1 MAVLRSGA
9 GLPTLVENRSHSQ
22 PTDPMT
28 ILARI
33 LFFLI
38 APAIFF
44 GPQKAEADQNQ
55 TPFNIPAQPLK
66 AALTE
71 YSGQSGVRVRYDDA
85 SMTGRL
91 SREVIGD
98 YSAATALE
106 MLLDGTGLAPRF
118 ETPTVASVTPAE
130 TRVYSLPALTAVATR
145 GRGYATTRTM
155 SATRTDTP
163 IRDTPQSMSIV
174 MRDVMA
180 DQSMQSMSD
189 VVRYIPGITMGQGE
203 GHRDAPTI
211 RGNSTTA
218 DFFADGVRDDV
229 QYYRDLYNVE
239 RVEALKGSNAMVFG
253 RGGGGGVLN
262 RVIKEAQW
270 APVRTLTAETGSF
283 DHRRSTIDVGQPFG
297 EVFAARFNGMYENSG
312 GFRDAAGLERFGVN
326 PTLAL
331 ALGDAT
337 TV

>member
-1 MAVLRSGA
+1 
-9 GLPTLVENRSHSQ
+9 
-22 PTDPMT
+22 MT

-145 GRGYATTRTM
+145 GRGYAVV
-155 SATRTDTP
+155 
-163 IRDTPQSMSIV
+163 PQQL
-174 MRDVMA
+174 D
-180 DQSMQSMSD
+180 DLKQT
-189 VVRYIPGITMGQGE
+189 VRAS
-203 GHRDAPTI
+203 H
-211 RGNSTTA
+211 
-218 DFFADGVRDDV
+218 
-229 QYYRDLYNVE
+229 
-239 RVEALKGSNAMVFG
+239 
-253 RGGGGGVLN
+253 
-262 RVIKEAQW
+262 
-270 APVRTLTAETGSF
+270 
-283 DHRRSTIDVGQPFG
+283 ID
-297 EVFAARFNGMYENSG
+297 SL
-312 GFRDAAGLERFGVN
+312 FR
-326 PTLAL
+326 
-331 ALGDAT
+331 
-337 TV
+337 